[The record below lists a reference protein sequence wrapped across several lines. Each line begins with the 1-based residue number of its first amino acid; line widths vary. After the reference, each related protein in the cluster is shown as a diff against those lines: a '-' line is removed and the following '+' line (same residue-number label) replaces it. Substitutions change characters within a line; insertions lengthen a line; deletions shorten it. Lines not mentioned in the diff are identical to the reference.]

1 MNDRVKVLDD
11 CLFCIHL
18 QRQYS
23 AARELEE
30 FVKAKKDDSVVDVN
44 AAKYFQALKV
54 TILNAHKTGNF
65 SISHHHSL
73 RVVLER
79 VRQRKSS

>member
-1 MNDRVKVLDD
+1 LEDIIANDGVKVLDD
-11 CLFCIHL
+11 CLFAVHL

-30 FVKAKKDDSVVDVN
+30 FIKSNGALSSDDAH

-54 TILNAHKTGNF
+54 
-65 SISHHHSL
+65 SISFW
-73 RVVLER
+73 
-79 VRQRKSS
+79 

>member
-1 MNDRVKVLDD
+1 MEDIIANDRVKVLDD

-30 FVKAKKDDSVVDVN
+30 FVKAKKDDNVDDTH

-54 TILNAHKTGNF
+54 RYYDNCTQNITYGFSTCCREGPITKTD
-65 SISHHHSL
+65 
-73 RVVLER
+73 
-79 VRQRKSS
+79 